1 MALIKCKECGHQISK
16 NAETCPNCGAK
27 NKKNVPTWLAVLVL
41 IVVGIAMIQC
51 INQNHNK
58 RLATESA
65 AEDSPTVPNSNWIYK
80 EETDEMRGSKKYSAY
95 AVSSNK
101 VDFEFPH
108 QGGASMAINLRKD
121 KTGTDVMLIMDKGQF
136 FCGIQGCEV
145 AFKFDD
151 GPVQSITMI
160 DPDNLNTKVLF
171 VMHDRTEDKIIS
183 QLKNSKTLMIE
194 APFFQDG
201 KRQFKFD
208 VTGLNWAH

>member
-1 MALIKCKECGHQISK
+1 
-16 NAETCPNCGAK
+16 
-27 NKKNVPTWLAVLVL
+27 
-41 IVVGIAMIQC
+41 MIQC

-65 AEDSPTVPNSNWIYK
+65 TEDSPTVPNSNWIYK

-136 FCGIQGCEV
+136 FVVSKGV
-145 AFKFDD
+145 RLR
-151 GPVQSITMI
+151 SSSMT
-160 DPDNLNTKVLF
+160 VLF
-171 VMHDRTEDKIIS
+171 N
-183 QLKNSKTLMIE
+183 Q
-194 APFFQDG
+194 
-201 KRQFKFD
+201 
-208 VTGLNWAH
+208 